1 MLLTLISM
9 DCTQCSICLKSYKV
23 SDPTSEIYGPYIA
36 ELMVLGFISLLL
48 TFGQNFIVK
57 ICIPEKAADTMLPCP
72 YKGEKEKSSDED
84 GHRRLLWYNHRFLST
99 ATSGSSCKEVSGYF
113 LSNS

>member
-1 MLLTLISM
+1 MRITIDFFECHTFYVSE
-9 DCTQCSICLKSYKV
+9 SYKV
-23 SDPTSEIYGPYIA
+23 TSDPFSEISDSCIA

-72 YKGEKEKSSDED
+72 YNGEHDESSETENR
-84 GHRRLLWYNHRFLST
+84 RRLLWYDHRVLAA
-99 ATSGSSCKEVSGYF
+99 ATYSSSCKKVSRNF
-113 LSNS
+113 PS